1 VQLLWKARTCPTAF
15 SATSKISYW
24 IHHYSTQVKMNNL
37 SKLTKSILFV
47 TLLIGGV
54 ANAQNFTEVQKIDA
68 SDRESGDYFGVSGS
82 ISGNYAV
89 VGAYAEGI
97 DYSSGSGVGQVG
109 AAYIYGRDV
118 NGAWNDVQKIVA
130 SDRAGLDW
138 VGISTSISGN
148 YCIVGAKNESEDA
161 LGGNTLQNSGS
172 AYIFERDGSGNWPQA
187 QKIVASDRTT
197 YGDFGGSVA
206 ISGNYAIVGS
216 KDHALDVNGSNSMSQ
231 AGAAYLFER
240 NGSGTW
246 VQVQKLQAA
255 DRTINDQFGIRV
267 AISGNYAIV
276 SSIYEDEDANGGNTV
291 DQAGS
296 VYIFERAGNGTWS
309 QVQKIVAADRATL
322 DWFGTSLAIS
332 NDKLVVGVSQERED
346 ANGNNTI
353 VGAGSAYFFERN
365 GAGIWNQVYKVVAS
379 DRDVNDQFG
388 ASVAISNNKAVIG
401 AYSEDEDQNGN
412 NTLAGAGSAYIFERN
427 GVGAWSEVQKIT
439 ASDRGISDEFG
450 VAVALDGDHCLLTA
464 YGDGEDANGG
474 NPLAQA
480 GSAYVFEILPC
491 VPTTGPLQISTCD
504 TYTVPSG
511 DETYFSSGVYADTI
525 INAGGC
531 DSVLSINLT
540 INTST
545 SSSTTIASCANYVW
559 TDGNTYNAT
568 GTYSQTLTNAAGC
581 DSVVTLNLTINT
593 STSSST
599 TITSCDNYVWTD
611 GNTYSAT
618 GSYSQ
623 TLTNAAG
630 CDSVAALNLTINAA
644 DATISSNDPTL
655 TANATGA
662 TYQWLDCS
670 TMLPLAGETSQSF
683 TATANGSY
691 AVIVTD
697 GNCVDTS
704 NCADITSIGIAES
717 NLSAAV
723 SVYPNPSVGEFVID
737 LGQRYKNA
745 AVIITDIS
753 GKLVLTTSFYNEKLL
768 HIALEQPKGIYI
780 AHIMVAQQRVAIRLV
795 LQ

>member
-68 SDRESGDYFGVSGS
+68 SDRESGDYFGASGS

-89 VGAYAEGI
+89 GGAYAEGI
-97 DYSSGSGVGQVG
+97 DYSSGSGIGQVG

-130 SDRAGLDW
+130 SDRAGLDCFG
-138 VGISTSISGN
+138 VSTSISGN
-148 YCIVGAKNESEDA
+148 YCIVGARNESEDA

-197 YGDFGGSVA
+197 YGDFGSSVA

-464 YGDGEDANGG
+464 YGDGDDANGG

-545 SSSTTIASCANYVW
+545 SSSTTIASCA
-559 TDGNTYNAT
+559 
-568 GTYSQTLTNAAGC
+568 
-581 DSVVTLNLTINT
+581 
-593 STSSST
+593 
-599 TITSCDNYVWTD
+599 NYVWTD

-704 NCADITSIGIAES
+704 HCADITSIGIAES

-723 SVYPNPSVGEFVID
+723 SVYPNPSMGEFVID